1 MDFRNKEDMRYSRNQ
16 DKTMATQRRNI
27 DQWSVMNND
36 GQVSFL
42 RPRGGNKGLGFTG
55 AMVMWSDNVRRGS
68 EGSEMDPFEK
78 DEIRS

>member
-55 AMVMWSDNVRRGS
+55 SGHRCEAPHIYLPLVIVIYSLL
-68 EGSEMDPFEK
+68 PT
-78 DEIRS
+78 IT